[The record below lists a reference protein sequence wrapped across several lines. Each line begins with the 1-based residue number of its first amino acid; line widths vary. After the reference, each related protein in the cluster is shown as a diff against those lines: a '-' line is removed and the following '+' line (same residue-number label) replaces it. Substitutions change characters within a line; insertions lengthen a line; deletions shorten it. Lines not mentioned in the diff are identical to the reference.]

1 MFERFT
7 KRARQVVA
15 QALEEARADRRAE
28 IHPEHLLLAML
39 HDPDCLAVRVMTGLG
54 AGPDAVR
61 LAVEAHR
68 EARPGGLAESDAAAL
83 RAIGIDLD
91 EVLRSVEANLG
102 GGLGD
107 PVSEED
113 LGRPG
118 RRGRRPFAPD
128 ARKVLELAVR
138 EAISLRHGWIGTE
151 HLLLGLLRLDRGV
164 VHDALAGLGL
174 RDKDVRAAVVE
185 ALRAT
190 G

>member
-28 IHPEHLLLAML
+28 IHPEHLLLAL
-39 HDPDCLAVRVMTGLG
+39 VRDPDCLAVRVMTGLG
-54 AGPDAVR
+54 AGPEAVR
-61 LAVEAHR
+61 LAVEARR
-68 EARPGGLAESDAAAL
+68 EARPSGLAESDAAAL

-91 EVLRSVEANLG
+91 EVLRSVQSNLG

-107 PVSEED
+107 PIPAEE

-138 EAISLRHGWIGTE
+138 EAISLKHGWIGTE
-151 HLLLGLLRLDRGV
+151 HLLLGLMRLDRGPAA
-164 VHDALAGLGL
+164 DALAELGL
-174 RDKDVRAAVVE
+174 RQREVRAAVVE

>member
-7 KRARQVVA
+7 KRARQVVVE
-15 QALEEARADRRAE
+15 ALEEARADRRTE

-54 AGPDAVR
+54 GRPEAVR
-61 LAVEAHR
+61 LAVEAR
-68 EARPGGLAESDAAAL
+68 RVARPSGLAESDAAAL

-102 GGLGD
+102 GGLGE
-107 PVSEED
+107 PVSGED

-128 ARKVLELAVR
+128 SRKVLELAVR
-138 EAISLRHGWIGTE
+138 EAIALKHGWIGTE

-164 VHDALAGLGL
+164 AHDALAGLGL
-174 RDKDVRAAVVE
+174 QQKEVREAVVE